1 VYGATYLHT
10 GRKFALKFFGYTS
23 RKPIDADIQR
33 EIDFMVKLTGVKG
46 VVQIEGVFMDDPIQH
61 PSVGDNKEWKI
72 RYPVI
77 VMEVLN
83 GGALY
88 DRVQRHKFMSE
99 QILKQVFRGFVE
111 GLMGIHKLNLLHR
124 DLKLDN
130 IMLQSLDDDNQAVKI
145 IDFGMMVYLPPGEKK
160 YVASKISGTRGY
172 LAPESIEHK
181 EYSVLS
187 DIWQVGVVLYNIL
200 SGAAPFHAENL
211 EQTVKG
217 KYYPMVGPEWDKI
230 SDNAKDLVKRLLVVK
245 PDWRLSLAQILKH
258 KWMTTKAPNVDL
270 GADYARRIKALALRT
285 KMKNFF
291 QWNPAMMQQ
300 SRIKQ
305 EHLREMLPFLKNKKK
320 PALQPITEGEDGTR
334 KVEPTS
340 GLSVEGGEFG
350 SPVKIVRR
358 STISSETIQVATDLS
373 MRTFK
378 LRLHDVRDLSSS
390 SSVPA
395 GDNHAE
401 GGEDGEAGME
411 IAAVAEA
418 DAVEINYE
426 RFVDI
431 LTRAKLPDLATP
443 NVFNLFDIGNKGI
456 GSIMS
461 F

>member
-1 VYGATYLHT
+1 
-10 GRKFALKFFGYTS
+10 
-23 RKPIDADIQR
+23 
-33 EIDFMVKLTGVKG
+33 MVKLSGVKG
-46 VVQIEGVFMDDPIQH
+46 VVQIEGIFMDDPIQH
-61 PSVGDNKEWKI
+61 PAVGDVKEWKI

-77 VMEVLN
+77 VMEVMN

-130 IMLQSLDDDNQAVKI
+130 IMLQSLDDENQAVKI
-145 IDFGMMVYLPPGEKK
+145 IDFGMMVFLPPGEKK
-160 YVASKISGTRGY
+160 YTALKISGTRGY

-181 EYSVLS
+181 EYSVYS
-187 DIWQVGVVLYNIL
+187 DIWQVGVVLYNML

-245 PDWRLSLAQILKH
+245 PDWRLSLAQVLKH

-270 GADYARRIKALALRT
+270 GVDYARRIKALALRT

-291 QWNPAMMQQ
+291 QWNEEMMQQ

-305 EHLREMLPFLKNKKK
+305 EHLREMLPFLKNKT
-320 PALQPITEGEDGTR
+320 PVLQSIAEGENR
-334 KVEPTS
+334 IVEPVM
-340 GLSVEGGEFG
+340 GVGVEGGEFG

-358 STISSETIQVATDLS
+358 STISNETIQVATDLS

-378 LRLHDVRDLSSS
+378 LRLHNVRDLSNPTPSLTS
-390 SSVPA
+390 GSGS
-395 GDNHAE
+395 E
-401 GGEDGEAGME
+401 GGTGSVAIGEEGVE
-411 IAAVAEA
+411 LSTVAESE
-418 DAVEINYE
+418 AVEINYE

-431 LTRAKLPDLATP
+431 LNRARLPVLATP
-443 NVFNLFDIGNKGI
+443 KVFSLFDIGNTGA
-456 GSIMS
+456 SILNILPCDRLNGYYFS
-461 F
+461 VVV